1 MPSLSPIRIIATP
14 HPTDRSMT
22 PLRHPIL
29 ALCLLA
35 IWLLGTPSVTAR
47 LYITEFMADNR
58 RTIEDE
64 DGDAS
69 DWIEIFNS
77 GTDPVSLEGYFLTDR
92 ADTLTMWSF
101 PAVEIAENG
110 FLLVFAS
117 GKDRRDPESE
127 LHTNF
132 KLSNDGEYLA
142 LVQPDGTSIIAE
154 FGTEQNPVPEQ
165 YEDSSYGLM
174 QGGGLTPTLFIGPTQ
189 QVRVIIPSDDSLG
202 GDWSLQDFDD
212 SGWQTAQMG
221 IGYDENDTY
230 AREFG
235 ANGDLGDNFNGVN
248 TSVYIRVP
256 FEVSDPSTVTNL
268 TLRMKYDDGFVAY
281 LNDTIVADA
290 NAPGGLTW
298 NSEATGNHSDGEAVN
313 FQDWNITSFA
323 NRLTTGTNV
332 LAIHGLNDGITSSDM
347 LITAELRGTRITNPS
362 LGGPGY
368 LATPSP
374 RTFNGDTFDGFVG
387 DTTFNIDRGFF
398 EESFDLEITSSTEGA
413 EIRYTLDGSPPSPTS
428 GRIYTGPIRISGTTI
443 VRAMAHLAGL
453 RPTNIDTQTY
463 LFPEDVVNQSRMRTS
478 VTRSATLG
486 PQMVDSLKAVPT
498 VSIVTDNPGPFQNE
512 GGSNI
517 RSESPT
523 SVEMIFPDGRPGFQ
537 ENAGLKHFG
546 GYYTNF
552 PKKSFRI
559 GFRSQYGATKVEY
572 PLFDGFEYKH
582 YPPTD
587 RFDIMDLRSGSHDMR
602 SRGAYMSNRFTDD
615 SMLDMGNLAPHGRF
629 VHVYLNGSYWGQYH
643 LRERWNADMASSYL
657 GGPKADYD
665 VVNLN
670 DGFRADEK
678 VYDGDGVFW
687 NEAKT
692 LASGPN
698 PWANNDNN
706 IDVANLIDFMLLWVS
721 GNSESEVRL
730 LGSKAQGQPFRFQM
744 KDADGFLRS
753 TNRSVNQS
761 GPLDLMNRLASGNSD
776 FDMLVADRIHK
787 HFFNDGALT
796 PAKNIERLQ
805 KRVDEARPGFI
816 AESARWGDRFR
827 EYQDWLNYQQ
837 NLTTNHF
844 RGLTNTMIGRFRS
857 SGMYPDIIAPVFSQ
871 YGGSVLP
878 TTPITMSTDADTIYY
893 TLDGSDP
900 RLPGGIPNPTA
911 RLASFGGGNQ
921 VDPPQTFIT
930 TGHVWKYLDNGSNQ
944 GTGWRQS
951 GFDDSSWSE
960 GPSELGYGSDGEGS
974 GTTLSFGPS
983 SSNKYA
989 TTYFRTTVN
998 IPDPAQFL
1006 RFTLRLKYDDAA
1018 AVYLNGSEIVRTPNL
1033 PANASF
1039 DQYASS
1045 TTSNEDAWSDYTIP
1059 VSSFRSGTNKVAV
1072 EVHQGSGTSSDMRMD
1087 MVLRGETTAGGGG
1100 GGDNISDP
1108 FFLNQPAK
1116 LRARA
1121 YNNDTGEWSALNEA
1135 LFSIDTEPAGPG
1147 NLVIAEMHY
1156 HPANPATVAESSVS
1170 NDRDDYEFLELLN
1183 IGSQAIDLTGVRFS
1197 AGINFFFPENTIL
1210 SPGARLLLLRNKL
1223 AYEAR
1228 YGSLNGIQWFE
1239 YTGRLSNDG
1248 ETLSI
1253 SDANLEPILSFT
1265 YNDQAPWPTSPD
1277 GTGPSLVLVNPLE
1290 GPDHGQAA
1298 NWRASTTIGGS
1309 PGTIESEGTDYATW
1323 AARRNIQ
1330 GGASDDDDLDT
1341 ISNFMEFLYGSD
1353 PGSPNSAPELEL
1365 SMENLEVDGENDDY
1379 LVVTYQKNLEA
1390 LGSLTVELSADLVT
1404 WFSDSN
1410 LTEPLAQVDNGNGT
1424 ATVTIRLKN
1433 PVSTQGGPFFARLR
1447 GE

>member
-1 MPSLSPIRIIATP
+1 MAPEFPIITIPHQSDNFMMSHRHPSL
-14 HPTDRSMT
+14 
-22 PLRHPIL
+22 
-29 ALCLLA
+29 ALYLLV
-35 IWLLGTPSVTAR
+35 IWLLAVPSATAR

-58 RTIEDE
+58 TTIEDE

-77 GTDPVSLEGYFLTDR
+77 GTEPVNLGGYFLTDTT
-92 ADTLTMWSF
+92 DTLTSWSF
-101 PAVEIAENG
+101 PAVELAENG

-132 KLSNDGEYLA
+132 RLSNDGEYLA
-142 LVQPDGTSIIAE
+142 LVHPDGTSILAE
-154 FGTEQNPVPEQ
+154 FGTEQNPFPEQ
-165 YEDSSYGLM
+165 FEDSSYGLM
-174 QGGGLTPTLFIGPTQ
+174 QGGGLTPTTFIGPAQ
-189 QVRVIIPSDDSLG
+189 QARVLIPPDDSLG
-202 GDWSLQDFDD
+202 GDWTLQDFDD
-212 SGWQTAQMG
+212 AGWQAAQMG
-221 IGYDENDTY
+221 IGYDENNTY
-230 AREFG
+230 TQEFG
-235 ANGDLGDNFNGVN
+235 ANGNLGDALNDVN

-256 FEVSDPSTVTNL
+256 FEVSDPSTITNL

-281 LNDTIVADA
+281 LNDTLIADV

-298 NSEATGNHSDGEAVN
+298 DSEATGNHPDNEAVN
-313 FQDWNITSFA
+313 FQEWNITSFVD
-323 NRLTTGTNV
+323 RLTPGTNV
-332 LAIHGLNDGITSSDM
+332 LAIHGLNDGLTSSDM
-347 LITAELRGTRITNPS
+347 LITAEIRGTRITDPS
-362 LGGPGY
+362 IGGPGY

-374 RTFNGDTFDGFVG
+374 RTFNGDTFGGFVG
-387 DTTFNIDRGFF
+387 DTSFDIDRGFF
-398 EESFDLEITSSTEGA
+398 EEPFDLEITSSTEGA
-413 EIRYTLDGSPPSPTS
+413 EIRYTLDGTPPSPTR
-428 GRIYTGPIRISGTTI
+428 GQVYMGPIRITGTTI
-443 VRAMAHLAGL
+443 VRAMAHVARL

-463 LFPEDVVNQSRMRTS
+463 LFPEDVVQQPRMRSS
-478 VTRSATLG
+478 VTQSATLG

-512 GGSNI
+512 GGGNI

-643 LRERWNADMASSYL
+643 LRERWNADMASSYF

-665 VVNLN
+665 AVNLN

-687 NEAKT
+687 NEAKA

-698 PWANNDNN
+698 PWTNNDNN

-730 LGSKAQGQPFRFQM
+730 LGSKEQGQPFRFQM

-753 TNRSVNQS
+753 TNRSVNQA
-761 GPLDLMNRLASGNSD
+761 GPLNLMDRLSNGNTD
-776 FDMLVADRIHK
+776 FDMLVADRIHM

-837 NLTTNHF
+837 NLVNNHF
-844 RGLTNTMIGRFRS
+844 RGLTSTMIGRFRA
-857 SGMYPDIIAPVFSQ
+857 SGMYPDTIAPVFSQ
-871 YGGSVLP
+871 HGGSILP
-878 TTPITMSTDADTIYY
+878 TTPLTMSTNADTIYY

-900 RLPGGIPNPTA
+900 RLPGGIANPTA
-911 RLASFGGGNQ
+911 TLASFGGGNQ

-930 TGHVWKYLDNGSNQ
+930 TGHAWKYLDNGSDQ
-944 GTGWRQS
+944 GTSWRQT
-951 GFDDSSWSE
+951 GFDDSSWPE

-983 SSNKYA
+983 SSSKYA
-989 TTYFRTTVN
+989 TTYFRTTVT
-998 IPDPAQFL
+998 IPDPTRFL

-1033 PANASF
+1033 PANAGH

-1045 TTSNEDAWSDYTIP
+1045 TTSDEDAWSDYTIP
-1059 VSSFRSGTNKVAV
+1059 VSSFRAGTNKIAV

-1100 GGDNISDP
+1100 GGESISDP
-1108 FFLNQPAK
+1108 FFLSEPAR

-1121 YNNDTGEWSALNEA
+1121 YSNDTGEWSALNEA
-1135 LFSIDTEPAGPG
+1135 LFTIDTEPAAPG
-1147 NLVIAEMHY
+1147 NLVIAEIHY
-1156 HPANPATVAESSVS
+1156 HPANPTLPTETVVS
-1170 NDRDDYEFLELLN
+1170 NDRDDYEFLEFLN
-1183 IGSQAIDLTGVRFS
+1183 IGSRSIDLTGVHFDR
-1197 AGINFFFPENTIL
+1197 GVNFIFPDGTVL
-1210 SPGARLLLLRNKL
+1210 APGARLLLIRNRL

-1228 YGSLNGIQWFE
+1228 YGPVPDIQWFE
-1239 YTGRLSNDG
+1239 YSGRISNDG
-1248 ETLSI
+1248 EQILVSGA
-1253 SDANLEPILSFT
+1253 DLDPILDFV
-1265 YNDQAPWPTSPD
+1265 YNDQEPWATPAD
-1277 GTGPSLVLVNPLE
+1277 GAGPSLLLVNPTSN
-1290 GPDHGQAA
+1290 PDPGLAA
-1298 NWRASTTIGGS
+1298 SWTTSRNPGGS
-1309 PGTIESEGTDYATW
+1309 PGRAEPSGTDYAAW
-1323 AARRNIQ
+1323 ASGYGLP
-1330 GGASDDDDLDT
+1330 GGPGSDDDLDG
-1341 ISNFMEFLYGSD
+1341 ISNYLEFLYGSRPD
-1353 PGSPNSAPELEL
+1353 LASDAPGPRISV
-1365 SMENLEVDGENDDY
+1365 ENLEIDGVVDNY
-1379 LVVTYQKNLEA
+1379 LVLTYQRNLNA
-1390 LGSLTVELSADLVT
+1390 VGALTVEISSDLLT
-1404 WFSDSN
+1404 WTSDPD
-1410 LTEPLAQVDNGNGT
+1410 LTEFLTQVDNGDGT
-1424 ATVTIRLKN
+1424 ATVTLRLAD
-1433 PVSTQGGPFFARLR
+1433 PVGPAGEPYFARLR
-1447 GE
+1447 GN